1 MAELLA
7 ALRSNTK
14 SNVELAAEV
23 RRLADNFSKVI
34 TAPPQ
39 RIEDRSGA
47 TVDLGDVAGKAT
59 VAALGA
65 LFGGSGRRK
74 K

>member
-7 ALRSNTK
+7 ALRANTK

-23 RRLADNFSKVI
+23 KRLADNFSKVI

-39 RIEDRSGA
+39 KTEDGSR
-47 TVDLGDVAGKAT
+47 VDLGEVAGKAT
-59 VAALGA
+59 VAALGH
-65 LFGGSGRRK
+65 LFGGGKRK
-74 K
+74 R